1 MHNDRVHFLGDMIN
15 KKALPRK
22 SNTKLA
28 KQFASSLNSKKE
40 EKDKIK
46 LLKADRSDSMKSS
59 YMSDIMSFKNLALH
73 KVEEEEHSD
82 CGDSTGKAALKVA
95 KNQSPE
101 SVSDELK

>member
-22 SNTKLA
+22 SNTKLT
-28 KQFASSLNSKKE
+28 KQFASSSLNAKKE

-73 KVEEEEHSD
+73 
-82 CGDSTGKAALKVA
+82 
-95 KNQSPE
+95 
-101 SVSDELK
+101 

>member
-1 MHNDRVHFLGDMIN
+1 MQNDKVHFLGDMVN

-28 KQFASSLNSKKE
+28 TQFASNLNAKKE

-46 LLKADRSDSMKSS
+46 LLNAERSDSMKSS
-59 YMSDIMSFKNLALH
+59 YMSDVMSFKNLALH

-82 CGDSTGKAALKVA
+82 CGDSTGKAMIKVLK
-95 KNQSPE
+95 N
-101 SVSDELK
+101 